1 MKKRWIRGAALALS
15 LGAMAV
21 LSGCAEQDFRL
32 NFNPQELYALPELP
46 AKYTELNSQIAQI
59 LQGGAEYAAPI
70 SGTNVQPVQ
79 MRDLDGDGRE
89 EAVAFFRD
97 STEEKPLKIYMF
109 SAMEDSYELTAVI
122 EGSGTAFSSIDYS
135 DLNGDGFTELV
146 VGWKVN
152 TELQAMSVYALR
164 PYGTEEV
171 LKNVNYV
178 KYTITNLD
186 QDGCQELM
194 VLRADEEGNGLA
206 ECYKWEESG
215 TASRSTTAVSMS
227 MAELSRQGRLTRG
240 TLAEGVPALF
250 VTGVTDLSRSI
261 TDVLILREGELSNIV
276 LSSTTGVTREIADFT
291 ALYPQDINGDGVTEV
306 PCPVALPSWGEGADT
321 YRRVDWWQFDARGN
335 AKTILQTYH
344 EKESGWY
351 LQLPES
357 WTDRIKVSRSA
368 LSDESVVTFH
378 IYRGE
383 HESPTPFLRIAT
395 ISGTNREIKAVRG
408 GRFILS
414 RQLDTIYTAE
424 LMEANG
430 TWEYGL
436 TPDEVRAA
444 FSLIAT
450 EWTSGD

>member
-1 MKKRWIRGAALALS
+1 MKKRIRAAAMALS
-15 LGAMAV
+15 LGAMTV
-21 LSGCAEQDFRL
+21 LGGCGDQDLRI

-46 AKYTELNSQIAQI
+46 AQYTELNGLLTQI
-59 LQGGAEYAAPI
+59 LQDGAEYAAPI

-97 STEEKPLKIYMF
+97 ATEEKPLKICIF
-109 SAMEDSYELTAVI
+109 SAVEDTYELTAGI
-122 EGSGTAFSSIDYS
+122 EGSGTAFSAVDYS

-152 TELQAMSVYALR
+152 TELQAMSVHALR
-164 PYGTEEV
+164 PSGPEEV
-171 LKNVNYV
+171 LKSVDYV
-178 KYTITNLD
+178 KHTITNLD
-186 QDGCQELM
+186 QDACQELM

-206 ECYKWEESG
+206 DCYKWEEGG
-215 TASRSTTAVSMS
+215 TVSQSTTAVYMS

-240 TLAEGVPALF
+240 TLQEGVPALF
-250 VTGVTDLSRSI
+250 VTGVTDENHAI
-261 TDVLILREGELSNIV
+261 TDVLTLRKGALSNIV
-276 LSSTTGVTREIADFT
+276 LSSTTGVSREIADFT
-291 ALYPQDINGDGVTEV
+291 ALYPQDINNDGVTEI
-306 PCPVALPSWGEGADT
+306 PCPVALPGWGEGADT
-321 YRRVDWWQFDARGN
+321 YRRVDWRQLDAQGSAQTVLR
-335 AKTILQTYH
+335 TYH

-351 LQLPES
+351 LQLPEN
-357 WTDRIKVSRSA
+357 WTDRIKVSRST

-383 HESPTPFLRIAT
+383 EEPPTPFLRIASIT
-395 ISGTNREIKAVRG
+395 GANREIKAVRG

-424 LMEANG
+424 VMEAG
-430 TWEYGL
+430 EAWEYGL